1 MNPSSQGSP
10 GSMVSDYMHRE
21 IKTISA
27 DASLREAG
35 QAMADNRVGALLVVR
50 GQEYVGIISEKRL
63 TREGMA
69 KGLNPETTQV
79 QSIMRP
85 EPIGIEGD
93 RSVKEAQAM
102 MKTRGVRH
110 LVVTEKGKIVG
121 MVALATLSDF
131 IQTFLM
137 NRNRNP
143 FE

>member
-1 MNPSSQGSP
+1 MDPSQQGSQGS
-10 GSMVSDYMHRE
+10 MVRDYMHRE

-79 QSIMRP
+79 QSLMRP

-93 RSVKEAQAM
+93 RSVKEAQAL

-121 MVALATLSDF
+121 MVAISDLIRFYSDF
-131 IQTFLM
+131 FDESQS
-137 NRNRNP
+137 
-143 FE
+143 